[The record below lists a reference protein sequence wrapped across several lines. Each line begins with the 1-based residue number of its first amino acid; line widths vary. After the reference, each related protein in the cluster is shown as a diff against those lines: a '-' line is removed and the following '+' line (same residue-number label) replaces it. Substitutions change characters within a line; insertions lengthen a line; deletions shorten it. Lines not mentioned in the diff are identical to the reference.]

1 MLRTAAPTA
10 RGAAAC
16 TRCAEVLRAGLGTN
30 ERSTR
35 SIYRFAACA
44 EAEGASELAVEAYRR
59 AAVIIALSLS
69 TTNGFAPDLAVL
81 AHFRL
86 GRVLERMG
94 KKAEARAA
102 YERFLGFW
110 GHADRLITEVTE
122 AQKALER
129 LR

>member
-1 MLRTAAPTA
+1 
-10 RGAAAC
+10 
-16 TRCAEVLRAGLGTN
+16 VLFAGLGIN

-35 SIYRFAACA
+35 LLFRFAACA
-44 EAEGASELAVEAYRR
+44 EAEGAHELAIDAYRR
-59 AAVIIALSLS
+59 AAVIIASSLS
-69 TTNGFAPDLAVL
+69 TINGFAPDLAVL

-86 GRVLERMG
+86 GRVLERTG

-110 GHADRLITEVTE
+110 GHADRLIAEVTE